1 MPLQLVAYAMQS
13 RKASGLD
20 ALDELDE
27 LDVLKGLDELDDD
40 DPVLHMLSSACR
52 QLALSLELELDDDTP
67 KHAPHLAMMLST
79 ALSHLDDNVDV
90 NFEGQPV
97 PETTKRERTN
107 PRSARFM
114 SLLPTKSYSPSIQQA
129 RARHS
134 SAMPE
139 VSRLRDRSRIP
150 SGIPSSGRRRAQRLV
165 TPTMTD
171 PSLADRS
178 RPVHWSGTK
187 RAPVSRFREARSC
200 LC

>member
-52 QLALSLELELDDDTP
+52 QLALSRELELDDDTP
-67 KHAPHLAMMLST
+67 KHVPHLAMMLST

-90 NFEGQPV
+90 NLEGQPV
-97 PETTKRERTN
+97 PATAKIERTN

-114 SLLPTKSYSPSIQQA
+114 SLLPTKVIRRVYS
-129 RARHS
+129 
-134 SAMPE
+134 
-139 VSRLRDRSRIP
+139 
-150 SGIPSSGRRRAQRLV
+150 RRAAGTAARWRGSIGCAI
-165 TPTMTD
+165 D
-171 PSLADRS
+171 HGF
-178 RPVHWSGTK
+178 PVGFH
-187 RAPVSRFREARSC
+187 RAAVVVRHRW
-200 LC
+200 